1 MEQINFENKKERK
14 KSSDN
19 KRETENQKN
28 KKLIQLI
35 KNNSVKDLNIE
46 KSQKIISPKNIE
58 YSECK
63 KSIYINFSNKKI

>member
-28 KKLIQLI
+28 KKLTQLI

-58 YSECK
+58 YSACK

>member
-28 KKLIQLI
+28 KKLTQLM
-35 KNNSVKDLNIE
+35 KNNSVKELNIE

>member
-28 KKLIQLI
+28 KKLTQLI

-63 KSIYINFSNKKI
+63 K

>member
-28 KKLIQLI
+28 KKLNQLI

-46 KSQKIISPKNIE
+46 KSQKVISPKNIE
-58 YSECK
+58 YSEYK
-63 KSIYINFSNKKI
+63 KLIYINFINKKI

>member
-1 MEQINFENKKERK
+1 MEKINFENKKERK

-28 KKLIQLI
+28 KKLTQLI

-63 KSIYINFSNKKI
+63 KLIYKNFSNKKI

>member
-28 KKLIQLI
+28 KKLTQLI

-46 KSQKIISPKNIE
+46 KYQKIISPKNIE
-58 YSECK
+58 YS
-63 KSIYINFSNKKI
+63 

>member
-28 KKLIQLI
+28 KKLTQLI

-46 KSQKIISPKNIE
+46 KSQKVISPKNIE